1 MHITF
6 IMPSVGRKANSKKYI
21 RSWMMEPL
29 GLGVLSSL
37 TPREYERSFFDD
49 RFEKIDFEIKT
60 DVVCLSCET
69 YTARRAY
76 EIAYR
81 FRNRGIPVILGGF
94 HPTLV
99 PDEAE
104 QYADAIVVGE
114 AEDIWKN
121 VLEDLKSGNLKKRY
135 KANGRPSLKGV
146 FPDRELYRGKDYL
159 PLRLVETGRGCM
171 HNCEFCTI
179 HPFYNQSYI
188 HRPIEDVVGEI
199 AKLRKE
205 GSKHFFF
212 VDDNI
217 VSDPEHAK
225 ELFRRLI
232 PLKIRWFSQG
242 TINIAKD
249 DELMRLMRDSG
260 CMGVLI
266 GFESLDDNTLKKLN
280 KEFNFSIDREE
291 AISKIHSYDLKI
303 YATFVFGNDEDK
315 KEVFEHTYEFA
326 KKHKFFVTAYNHI
339 VPFPGSALFERLNSE
354 GRIFDDQYWLNHDYT
369 FGKVCYQPKNF
380 SADELTELCYY
391 NRKRIYSI
399 RNLLGRFFVK
409 RNFTDIFTPLIL
421 LFSSILA
428 KIDVGKRQGLP
439 MGFGEPFRND

>member
-6 IMPSVGRKANSKKYI
+6 IMPSVGRKNNSKKYI

-29 GLGVLSSL
+29 GLGVISAL
-37 TPREYERSFFDD
+37 TPKDIERSFFDD
-49 RFEKIDFEIKT
+49 RLEKINFDIET
-60 DVVCLSCET
+60 DCVCLSCET
-69 YTARRAY
+69 YTSRRAY
-76 EIAYR
+76 EISFR
-81 FRNRGIPVILGGF
+81 FRERGIPVILGGF

-99 PDEAE
+99 PEEAE
-104 QYADAIVVGE
+104 QYADAVVVGE
-114 AEDIWKN
+114 AEGVWDTVIS
-121 VLEDLKSGNLKKRY
+121 DLRAGSLKKRY
-135 KANGRPSLKGV
+135 SGDGRPSLAKV
-146 FPDRELYRGKDYL
+146 FPDRSLYKGKNYL

-179 HPFYNQSYI
+179 HPFYNQSYV
-188 HRPIEDVVGEI
+188 HRPIDDVVAEI
-199 AKLRKE
+199 KQMRDE
-205 GSKHFFF
+205 GSKHYFF

-260 CMGVLI
+260 CMGILI
-266 GFESLDDNTLKKLN
+266 GFESLDDETLKKLN
-280 KEFNFSIDREE
+280 KEFNFDIDREE
-291 AISKIHSYDLKI
+291 AIGKIHSYDLKI

-339 VPFPGSALFERLNSE
+339 VPFPGSALFDRLKTE
-354 GRIFDDQYWLNHDYT
+354 GRLFDEQYWLNHEYT
-369 FGKVCYQPKNF
+369 FGKIAYRPKHF
-380 SADELTELCYY
+380 SADELTELCYF

-399 RNLLGRFFVK
+399 KNLVGRFFVK
-409 RNFTDIFTPLIL
+409 RNFTDIFTPFIL
-421 LFSSILA
+421 LYSSLLA
-428 KIDVGKRQGLP
+428 KVDVGNRQGLP
-439 MGFGEPFRND
+439 MGFGERFRK